1 MLMSLLNIIFIFT
14 GLLFTW
20 TPSTSYAI
28 LGVQGRYF
36 IPIGALILL
45 FFNDKLSVNID
56 NSNENKYFVI
66 IIIILLAMAT
76 DSILVFM
83 NR

>member
-1 MLMSLLNIIFIFT
+1 MWYSDYYYN
-14 GLLFTW
+14 
-20 TPSTSYAI
+20 P
-28 LGVQGRYF
+28 
-36 IPIGALILL
+36 
-45 FFNDKLSVNID
+45 NDKLSVNID